1 MRNSGAGNREI
12 GRKSGEKNDVDD
24 RDEKQR
30 DGERASDEDID
41 PSGNKRRKRSAE
53 GRPGGEPD
61 RTIPRSDGDDIS
73 AGNRGRDGEVEPGG
87 GGGGG
92 GGGDFDADD
101 CKKGRK
107 RRRRRGPKKEKDKEK
122 RRKPEIVTKSG
133 VGRIERGG
141 PSGGGDG

>member
-1 MRNSGAGNREI
+1 MRDSGAGNGEI
-12 GRKSGEKNDVDD
+12 GRTSGERNDVDG

-30 DGERASDEDID
+30 GGKRFNDEDID
-41 PSGNKRRKRSAE
+41 SGGNERRKRSAE
-53 GRPGGEPD
+53 RRPGGKPD
-61 RTIPRSDGDDIS
+61 WTIPRLDGDDIS

-87 GGGGG
+87 GGGSG
-92 GGGDFDADD
+92 GGGDFDTDD

-107 RRRRRGPKKEKDKEK
+107 RRRRRRPKKEKDKEK

-133 VGRIERGG
+133 VGRIERGR